1 MKRVLVTGGG
11 GFVGSHVLAPLRER
25 GFEVF
30 APRSAEIDL
39 LTPDGA
45 QRAVELA
52 RPTHLLHLAWYA
64 EHGHFWA
71 SEENLRWVE
80 ASLRL
85 LRAFAAAGGQRAVMA
100 GTCAEYAWTADG
112 DRLHEARSPLCPATL
127 YGAAKHALHVVAA
140 PWAGQA
146 GVSLAWGR
154 IFFLHGPGE
163 APGRL
168 VASVARAL
176 AAGQPAETSSGTQ
189 EIDLL
194 HVADVGAAFTALL
207 DAQTTGPVNVASGAG
222 CSIREVV
229 EALAA
234 IAGRPD
240 LLRVGARPDRPGEPP
255 RLVGDATRLREEVGW
270 RPAQSLEEGLAAT
283 LAWWRAQAPT
293 R

>member
-85 LRAFAAAGGQRAVMA
+85 LRAFAAAGGQRVVVA
-100 GTCAEYAWTADG
+100 GTCAEYAWDLEGDLREDVTA
-112 DRLHEARSPLCPATL
+112 LLPATL
-127 YGAAKHALHVVAA
+127 YGAAKHALRTVAA

-176 AAGQPAETSSGTQ
+176 AAGQPAETSSGTR

-194 HVADVGAAFTALL
+194 HAADVGAAFAALL

-240 LLRVGARPDRPGEPP
+240 LLRVGARPDPPGEPP
-255 RLVGDATRLREEVGW
+255 RLVGDVTRLREEIGW
-270 RPAQSLEEGLAAT
+270 RPALSLEEGLAAT
-283 LAWWRAQAPT
+283 LEWWRAQ
-293 R
+293 

>member
-85 LRAFAAAGGQRAVMA
+85 LRAFAAAGGQRAVVA
-100 GTCAEYAWTADG
+100 GTCAEYAWDLEDDLREDVTA
-112 DRLHEARSPLCPATL
+112 LLPATL
-127 YGAAKHALHVVAA
+127 YGAAKHALRTVAA

-176 AAGQPAETSSGTQ
+176 AAGQPAETSSGTR

-194 HVADVGAAFTALL
+194 HVADVGAAFAALL
-207 DAQTTGPVNVASGAG
+207 DAETTGPVNVASGAG

-240 LLRVGARPDRPGEPP
+240 LLRVGARPDPPGEPP
-255 RLVGDATRLREEVGW
+255 RLVGDVTRLREEIGW
-270 RPAQSLEEGLAAT
+270 RPALSLEEGLAAT
-283 LAWWRAQAPT
+283 LEWWRAQFPT